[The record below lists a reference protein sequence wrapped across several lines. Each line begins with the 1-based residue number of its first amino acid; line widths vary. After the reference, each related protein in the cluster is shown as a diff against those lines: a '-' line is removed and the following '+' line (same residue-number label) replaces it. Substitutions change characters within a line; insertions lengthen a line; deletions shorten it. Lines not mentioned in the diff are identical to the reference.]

1 MNIRVNVQLRDK
13 DGNKFMGPGPYALLK
28 KVEEFGSIRQAAL
41 EMGMSYAKAHNI
53 LKKLESMLG
62 FKLMDKFIGG
72 AQHGGSELTK
82 EARRFLEAYEKILRR
97 VNGEA
102 QAAFADFC
110 IELESGP
117 KEQSH

>member
-1 MNIRVNVQLRDK
+1 MNIRVNVQLRDR
-13 DGNKFMGPGPYALLK
+13 DGDKFMGPGPYTLLK

-62 FKLMDKFIGG
+62 FKLMDKYIGG
-72 AQHGGSELTK
+72 AQHGGSELTE
-82 EARRFLEAYEKILRR
+82 EARAFLKAYEKIVSR
-97 VNGEA
+97 VNAEA

-110 IELESGP
+110 IELKAVSEEHNS
-117 KEQSH
+117 